1 MLIGKSHSRS
11 IRHELTDEDVQN
23 VRVRKIGNKV
33 QVHYMENS
41 QEKLA
46 QGLGFEFVFRAP
58 ENGGYNPETN
68 VFKDEF

>member
-1 MLIGKSHSRS
+1 
-11 IRHELTDEDVQN
+11 
-23 VRVRKIGNKV
+23 
-33 QVHYMENS
+33 MENS